1 MCEHALR
8 TSPATTTSSD
18 TNSKQLRS
26 EQYIVSAV
34 AMARAYK
41 TKQQQQQQQQKE
53 DTQEAK
59 ALSAILQDIEVT
71 QQQQTASSGGKTR
84 PNICS
89 KVLAGQ
95 SSAMCDHTAQCS
107 ATAG

>member
-1 MCEHALR
+1 MQLTSVEVNNVIALRSATTMSHKVALKARALISYAYTDECQYNPMLQSQYRIRHRVAMCEHALR

-41 TKQQQQQQQQKE
+41 TKQQQQQQQQK
-53 DTQEAK
+53 
-59 ALSAILQDIEVT
+59 
-71 QQQQTASSGGKTR
+71 
-84 PNICS
+84 
-89 KVLAGQ
+89 
-95 SSAMCDHTAQCS
+95 
-107 ATAG
+107 